1 MTGYVPI
8 AAVLREL
15 ECRRGGALLVGSDLL
30 AWAAF
35 ASANG
40 ETLRPDDVIDHFLEQ
55 VGPSGTVLF
64 PAFNYGFTSTGRFD
78 IRKTPPVT
86 GALPRAALKRP
97 EFRRTRHPM
106 HSFAVAGAERDA
118 LCAMENLSS
127 FGPDSP
133 FAWMRERH
141 AQMWIIGLGYQGA
154 FTIAHHAE
162 ELEGAPY
169 RYLKWFEGQYIDDNG
184 VATTRR
190 YSMYVRDLE
199 RGVEAD
205 LTPMGEVF
213 EVRGVGFTRTFNGVP
228 FRCVPDLVAAY
239 DLMVEDLR
247 TNGGRK
253 MHRASS

>member
-1 MTGYVPI
+1 VSGYVPI
-8 AAVLREL
+8 EAVLREIK
-15 ECRRGGALLVGSDLL
+15 CKRGGAVLVASDLL
-30 AWAAF
+30 AWAAV
-35 ASANG
+35 ALEYG
-40 ETLRPDDVIDHFLEQ
+40 EALRPDDVIDHLLAQ
-55 VGPSGTVLF
+55 VQSIGTLLF
-64 PAFNYGFTSTGRFD
+64 PAFNYGFTSAGRFD
-78 IRKTPPVT
+78 VRRTPPVT

-97 EFRRTRHPM
+97 EFRRTRHPI

-141 AQMWIIGLGYQGA
+141 AQMWIIGLGYKGS

-169 RYLKWFEGQYIDDNG
+169 RYLKWFEGKYIDEYG
-184 VATTRR
+184 VESQRR

-199 RGVEAD
+199 RGVVAD
-205 LTPMGEVF
+205 LAPMGEEF
-213 EVRGVGFTRTFNGVP
+213 EARGVGFTRIFNGVP

-239 DLMVEDLR
+239 DLMVQDLR